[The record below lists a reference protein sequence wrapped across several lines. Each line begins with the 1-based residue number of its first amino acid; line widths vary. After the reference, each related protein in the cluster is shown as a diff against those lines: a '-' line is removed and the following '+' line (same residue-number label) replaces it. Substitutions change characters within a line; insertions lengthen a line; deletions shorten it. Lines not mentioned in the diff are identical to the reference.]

1 METIEFFFDPMCP
14 WAYQT
19 SKWIREVRAQT
30 DLDITW
36 RFLSLEEINRAEG
49 KRHPWERPWSYGFG
63 QMRVGA
69 WLRRR
74 SMDDLDR
81 WYELVGRS
89 FHEEGMKTHDPAVH
103 AALLAEHGFPTD
115 AVDAAL
121 ADSTTL
127 DEVRADHEFAATTY
141 GAHGVPTIVL
151 PSGYAVYGPV
161 VVPAP
166 TGVAAL
172 RLWDLVRGW
181 EEFPHLYEMR
191 HPKTAADLTHIAT
204 TFQTYLGARDWKT
217 IERPAP

>member
-1 METIEFFFDPMCP
+1 MDRIEFHFDPMCP

-19 SKWIREVRAQT
+19 SKWIRAVRDQV
-30 DLDITW
+30 DIEIDW
-36 RFLSLEEINRAEG
+36 RFFSLEEINRTEG
-49 KRHPWERPWSYGFG
+49 KRHPWDRPWSYGFG

-74 SMDDLDR
+74 SMDDVDR

-89 FHEEGMKTHDPAVH
+89 FHEEGIKTHNPERH
-103 AALLAEHGFPTD
+103 AALLAEYGFPND
-115 AVDAAL
+115 AVAAAL
-121 ADSTTL
+121 ADPTTL
-127 DEVRADHEFAATTY
+127 DEVRADHERAVEQF

-166 TGVAAL
+166 TGSDAV

-181 EEFPHLYEMR
+181 EAFPHLYELR
-191 HPKTAADLTHIAT
+191 HPKTANDLAHIAT
-204 TFQTYLGARDWKT
+204 AFSTYISARDWHT
-217 IERPAP
+217 IERPAL

>member
-1 METIEFFFDPMCP
+1 MQIQFFFDPMCP

-19 SKWIREVRAQT
+19 SKWIRDVRAQNG
-30 DLDITW
+30 LEIEW

-74 SMDDLDR
+74 SMGDLDR

-89 FHEEGMKTHDPAVH
+89 FHEGGVKTHDPAVH
-103 AALLAEHGFPTD
+103 AALLAEHGFPAE
-115 AVDAAL
+115 AVDDAL
-121 ADSTTL
+121 ADDSTL
-127 DEVRADHEFAATTY
+127 DEVRADHEFAATTF
-141 GAHGVPTIVL
+141 GAHGVPTIVFE
-151 PSGYAVYGPV
+151 SGYAVYGPV

-166 TGVAAL
+166 TGPAAL

-181 EEFPHLYEMR
+181 EEFPHLYELR
-191 HPKTAADLTHIAT
+191 HPKTVADLAHIAG
-204 TFQTYLGARDWKT
+204 TFGTYLSARDWKT
-217 IERPAP
+217 IERPAL